1 MRKLLLMVV
10 ACASVLPTVHAAAP
24 DKGAAIGRLMTQYH
38 ALGQLDGAVL
48 VAEKGKVVYQHAFGQ
63 ANREWSVPHTTDSV
77 FRIASLTK
85 QFTATMVLQLAEQ
98 GKLRLDD
105 KIGRYVP
112 DLKPEIGER
121 VTLAQLM
128 NHTSGIVDY
137 ANFPGFWANRLGE
150 KVPRADY
157 LAIMNRDLEFAPGT
171 QGHYSSSGYTL
182 LGWVIE
188 HVTGKSYGEALEAMI
203 TKPLGMARTMYD
215 APELV
220 VPRKASGYARVLGQY
235 QPAAPLWIPNI
246 GAGGGMVSTVG
257 DFFKWDQ
264 ALYGSKV
271 LSEASKRLMWTSSI
285 KDDVWGDLHYGY
297 GWLAGQRQIAGKARK
312 VHEHGGNGNGFRTL
326 VTRYPDEQRLVVV
339 FLNEGNGN
347 KGPGIYRIKDSI
359 TKVLYG
365 EAAPMPRAD
374 FADAL
379 VAAIDKVGLA
389 KAIAGA
395 DALRNS
401 AMPLSGPDELNML
414 GYMYAGT
421 GRYKEAMA
429 VLQLDAAWFP
439 ADGNI
444 WDTMGELQ
452 LKQGDKAAA
461 VKSYRRSLELD
472 PKNTNAV
479 EVLRVIEQQGKK

>member
-1 MRKLLLMVV
+1 MRKFLLIVA
-10 ACASVLPTVHAAAP
+10 ACASVLPAAQATP
-24 DKGAAIGRLMTQYH
+24 AREAAIGRLMTQYH
-38 ALGQLDGAVL
+38 QLGQLDGAVL
-48 VAEKGKVVYQHAFGQ
+48 VAEKGKIVYQHAFGQ
-63 ANREWSVPHTTDSV
+63 ANREWAVPHTTDSV

-85 QFTATMVLQLAEQ
+85 QFTAAMVLQLAEQ

-112 DLKPEIGER
+112 DLKPEIGEH

-157 LAIMNRDLEFAPGT
+157 LAIMNRELEFAPGT
-171 QGHYSSSGYTL
+171 QGHYNSSGYTL

-188 HVTGKSYGEALEAMI
+188 KVTDKSYGDALDAMI
-203 TKPLGMARTMYD
+203 AKPLGMAHTSYD
-215 APELV
+215 APDKI
-220 VPRKASGYARVLGQY
+220 VPRKASGYARVLGHY

-264 ALYGSKV
+264 ALYGSKL
-271 LSEASKRLMWTSSI
+271 LSEASKRLMWTSSV
-285 KDDVWGDLHYGY
+285 KDDVWGDLNYGY
-297 GWLAGQRQIAGKARK
+297 GWLSGQRQIAGKTRT
-312 VHEHGGNGNGFRTL
+312 VHEHGGNANGFRTL
-326 VTRYPDEQRLVVV
+326 ITRYPDEQRLVVI

-365 EAAPMPRAD
+365 VAAPMPKAE
-374 FADAL
+374 FPDAL
-379 VAAIDKVGLA
+379 VAAIDKDGLA
-389 KAIAGA
+389 KALAGA
-395 DALRNS
+395 EALRAR
-401 AMPLSGPDELNML
+401 AMPLAGPDELNML
-414 GYMYAGT
+414 GYTYAGA
-421 GRYKEAMA
+421 GRFEEAMA
-429 VLQLDAAWFP
+429 VLRLDAAWFP
-439 ADGNI
+439 QDGNV

-452 LKQGDKAAA
+452 LQQGDKAAA
-461 VKSYRRSLELD
+461 IKSYRRSLELD

-479 EVLRVIEQQGKK
+479 DVLRGLEEQGKK